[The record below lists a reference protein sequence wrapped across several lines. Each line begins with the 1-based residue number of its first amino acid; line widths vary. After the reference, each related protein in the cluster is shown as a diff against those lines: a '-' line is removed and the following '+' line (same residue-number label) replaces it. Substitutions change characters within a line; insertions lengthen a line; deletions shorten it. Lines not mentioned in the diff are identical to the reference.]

1 LSGEFKEAGKID
13 LGCRWNWRGLWGKPA
28 VDSSNYVNPK
38 KTRIMKKLKDLYL
51 FGGLLI
57 MTFVANGQEV
67 KYEDVEKGIITKGQY
82 ESYVSKDGSVYKVG
96 DKIQFGNPSGT
107 NGKFVT
113 IQKVDITGTFYIV
126 GAEAINSSAEI
137 KKIRIGGT
145 SRAGYKVSFQTKG
158 MTGIDNYFLY
168 IEDAITVGEVQSF
181 GMTSDEAL
189 IALKKAKDKLDLGII
204 TQEEYDKIKAE
215 LTPFIK

>member
-1 LSGEFKEAGKID
+1 MKNVKNLSWSF
-13 LGCRWNWRGLWGKPA
+13 
-28 VDSSNYVNPK
+28 
-38 KTRIMKKLKDLYL
+38 
-51 FGGLLI
+51 I
-57 MTFVANGQEV
+57 MTFITITAFSQEV
-67 KYEDVEKGIITKGQY
+67 KYEDIQKGLITKGQY

-113 IQKVDITGTFYIV
+113 IQKMDIAGTVYIV
-126 GAEAINSSAEI
+126 GAEAINTSAEI
-137 KKIRIGGT
+137 KKIRVGGT

-158 MTGIDNYFLY
+158 MTGVDNYFLN
-168 IEDAITVGEVQSF
+168 IEDAITVGEVKSF